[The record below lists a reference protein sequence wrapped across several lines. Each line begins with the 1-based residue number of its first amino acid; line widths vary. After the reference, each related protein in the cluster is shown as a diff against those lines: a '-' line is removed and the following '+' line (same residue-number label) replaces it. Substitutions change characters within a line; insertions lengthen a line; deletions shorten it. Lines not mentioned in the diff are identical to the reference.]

1 MHTVGNTHIN
11 LRYIA
16 ETTGFGC
23 YSTDFTLFTF
33 TKPPLFRRNRL
44 TGSGNPSFESH
55 VEGKAQQR
63 ENEGYIRS
71 SFQIAYDCTLFTEE
85 QLIRTG
91 LVLWF

>member
-1 MHTVGNTHIN
+1 MSQQGD
-11 LRYIA
+11 RK
-16 ETTGFGC
+16 C
-23 YSTDFTLFTF
+23 YGAMQHLVLAF

-63 ENEGYIRS
+63 ENEGYSRS
-71 SFQIAYDCTLFTEE
+71 SFQIPHDCTLFTEA

>member
-1 MHTVGNTHIN
+1 MRCKANCKMGQC
-11 LRYIA
+11 A
-16 ETTGFGC
+16 
-23 YSTDFTLFTF
+23 F

-63 ENEGYIRS
+63 ENEGYSRS
-71 SFQIAYDCTLFTEE
+71 SFQIPHDCTLFTEA